1 MKIQNSRAWITASTL
16 MLILSLPTAREG
28 RAATP
33 CPKNP
38 APHSVSFEQGRVR
51 LAPTPASKLIVL
63 LPVEIAR
70 TAEQQRLG
78 LMYRPEIKK
87 NWAMAFRYDEPTT
100 MGIWMKNTCAPLDLL
115 FFDSNHQLKKI
126 VRNTTPFS
134 LETHDSP
141 GPISTVLEL
150 AAGEVDRLG
159 IRAGW
164 SLTFQPI
171 QKEK

>member
-1 MKIQNSRAWITASTL
+1 MKASTL
-16 MLILSLPTAREG
+16 LITLWLSLANEG
-28 RAATP
+28 HASTP
-33 CPKNP
+33 CPQNP
-38 APHSVSFEQGRVR
+38 KPHSVSFEQGRV
-51 LAPTPASKLIVL
+51 LLTPSPASKSKVV

-70 TAEQQRLG
+70 TPEQQRLG

-87 NWAMAFRYDEPTT
+87 NWAMAFRYEEPTA

-134 LETHDSP
+134 LEPHDSP

-159 IRAGW
+159 IQAGW
-164 SLTFQPI
+164 TLTFQPI